1 MDDLTKGLL
10 DAYGGGRT
18 DGEGGLSRKSGPPAV
33 EDEGWLSSAGLVY
46 DVVEGSMSA
55 VKLPR
60 VSPKGEV
67 GESDGRM
74 SAALVVSLC
83 SAVTVVEDMAV
94 ELRRGS
100 RQRELVERD
109 DSDVWLGE

>member
-18 DGEGGLSRKSGPPAV
+18 DGEGGL
-33 EDEGWLSSAGLVY
+33 
-46 DVVEGSMSA
+46 
-55 VKLPR
+55 
-60 VSPKGEV
+60 
-67 GESDGRM
+67 

-100 RQRELVERD
+100 RQRELVERGN
-109 DSDVWLGE
+109 SNVWLEE